1 MTDFQLF
8 NEFDQFEYSVDGVNG
23 VDNEGDIGKTE
34 SIEEEK
40 SRQKQKCVH
49 TNTINE
55 KDMILCTDC
64 GEEIIKNM
72 NFEKEWRY
80 YGNSDTKNL
89 SDPSRVQARKNDERN
104 IYKDVE
110 NMGFS
115 DKIVN
120 IANDIYTQVTN
131 GQIKRGNSRKAIVF
145 ACIFQSFKICGSP
158 QTHDKLIR
166 IFSLNRKTGLQGLKH
181 VALNAPKTSSIH
193 TTHITPEHLVKD
205 VMEKFQATPA
215 QVGEVIDLYNK
226 IKNKDTKLNRARPQS
241 VAAGLTYYWILLN
254 KKDISL
260 KKFTKRVALSELTI
274 GKMAK
279 IISEILGNPELLM

>member
-1 MTDFQLF
+1 MTEFQLF
-8 NEFDQFEYSVDGVNG
+8 NEILDPFENKQS
-23 VDNEGDIGKTE
+23 E
-34 SIEEEK
+34 SISK
-40 SRQKQKCVH
+40 KICNH
-49 TNTINE
+49 TNTIDE
-55 KDMILCTDC
+55 KDMILCVDC
-64 GEEIIKNM
+64 GEEILKNM
-72 NFEKEWRY
+72 NYDKESRY
-80 YGNSDTKNL
+80 YGNSDTKNA

-120 IANDIYTQVTN
+120 VANDIYTQVTN

-145 ACIFQSFKICGSP
+145 ACIFQSFKLSGNP

-166 IFSLNRKTGLQGLKH
+166 IFDLNRKTGLQGLKH
-181 VALNAPKTSSIH
+181 VALNAPKTSTIH

-205 VMEKFQATPA
+205 IMEKFQASTE
-215 QVGEVIDLYNK
+215 QINEVIELYNK

-241 VAAGLTYYWILLN
+241 VAAGLTYYWIVLN

-260 KKFTKRVALSELTI
+260 KKFTKRVSLSELTI

-279 IISEILGNPELLM
+279 IISEILGNPEIMI